1 MQLHVGYRSL
11 RLCEAQLLASLALP
25 GERVWYGFFH
35 GRVLEIVMFAINR
48 TSARRTQGELSRFTS
63 MAHIN
68 GTHVLSL
75 LTFITSKLGM
85 VAAEENVVDCLPYE
99 SYRMVPVSPNMP
111 QCLANV
117 QEPSCKYFTLSFC
130 T

>member
-1 MQLHVGYRSL
+1 VQLHVGYRSL

-85 VAAEENVVDCLPYE
+85 VAAEECRRLPTIRVV
-99 SYRMVPVSPNMP
+99 SYGTGITEHATMP
-111 QCLANV
+111 RQRSRA
-117 QEPSCKYFTLSFC
+117 
-130 T
+130 